1 MKIDRFQTL
10 LLLVIALSLAA
21 LAVRPYVA
29 PPAVNAQL
37 SQTYSVY
44 IEPGTFML
52 RQPDGSRQVLGKVV
66 VDLRNGN
73 VWGFPTMTTDP
84 YPTNAMQT
92 TPQTSHPF
100 LLGAFALS
108 DMNK

>member
-1 MKIDRFQTL
+1 MRIDRFQTL

-21 LAVRPYVA
+21 LAVRPYMA

-37 SQTYSVY
+37 SQTHSVY

-52 RQPDGSRQVLGKVV
+52 RQPDGSRQVLGRVV

-73 VWGFPTMTTDP
+73 IWGFPTMTIDP
-84 YPTNAMQT
+84 YPSNLMQT
-92 TPQTSHPF
+92 TPPTSHPF
-100 LLGAFALS
+100 LLGTFALS
-108 DMNK
+108 DMDK